1 MTDDKATPDDLPNMP
16 LDIDALVTRLHLL
29 DSIAGLGYGAHVL
42 ITDAA
47 RTLAT
52 ERDRAEA
59 KHFLLRK
66 TEDELHE
73 AKLAL
78 ASQKKLALAAT
89 TALAAERDRANQA
102 EGDRD
107 AAFAAGVA
115 QVSRR
120 AEEAETRA
128 DRAEARTLSL
138 SREQVHRAVIAAG
151 FNISARLSDG
161 DVTSLWG
168 ALNEEITA

>member
-78 ASQKKLALAAT
+78 ASQKKLA
-89 TALAAERDRANQA
+89 NQA